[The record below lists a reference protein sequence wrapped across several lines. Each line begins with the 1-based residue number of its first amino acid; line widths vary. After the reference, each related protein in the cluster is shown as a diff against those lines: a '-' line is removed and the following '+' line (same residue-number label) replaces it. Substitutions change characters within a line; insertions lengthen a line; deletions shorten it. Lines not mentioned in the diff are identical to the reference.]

1 MPYAAAKITRVGIQ
15 NSGTPATPILQV
27 KTETLN
33 LNYVGQVSK
42 VDVYQ
47 LTGSANDPLIKNG
60 ELFYDNTTEQITL
73 SYLKSSTDPGPD
85 YSLTAVLKKNGKTNW
100 SGSLVYQSP
109 LPVGESGAV
118 TSFSFV
124 KSCK

>member
-27 KTETLN
+27 ITKQLN
-33 LNYVGQVSK
+33 LNYEGQVSK

-47 LTGSANDPLIKNG
+47 ITGSSNDPLIKNG

-73 SYLKSSTDPGPD
+73 SYLRSSPYGRNDF
-85 YSLTAVLKKNGKTNW
+85 SVTAILKKNGINNW
-100 SGSLVYQSP
+100 SGSLVDQYP
-109 LPVGESGAV
+109 LPVGECGDAF
-118 TSFSFV
+118 TFSFDNAL
-124 KSCK
+124 

>member
-1 MPYAAAKITRVGIQ
+1 MPYAAAKMTRVGIQ
-15 NSGTPATPILQV
+15 NSGTPAIPVPQV
-27 KTETLN
+27 KIETLN

-47 LTGSANDPLIKNG
+47 ITGSSNDPLVKTG

-73 SYLKSSTDPGPD
+73 SFLKSSTNGRSDF
-85 YSLTAVLKKNGKTNW
+85 SKTAILTKNGKTNW

-109 LPVGESGAV
+109 LPVGECGAV

>member
-15 NSGTPATPILQV
+15 NSGTPAIPVPQV

-33 LNYVGQVSK
+33 LNYLGQVSK

-47 LTGSANDPLIKNG
+47 ITGSNDPLIQNG
-60 ELFYDNTTEQITL
+60 ELFLDNNTEQITL
-73 SYLKSSTDPGPD
+73 SYLKSSTNPGPD
-85 YSLTAVLKKNGKTNW
+85 YSLTAILTKNGKTNW

-109 LPVGESGAV
+109 LPVGECGAV